1 MDRETLAREDII
13 VANAGPL
20 IALAWL
26 GQLDLLRRLF
36 GEVCVPSAVW
46 DETVGQSPDPAQ
58 AQAIT
63 TRSRWIRK
71 VQVQN
76 SLAVVL
82 LLDELDPGESEAIVL
97 AQELR
102 AARLLMDERL
112 GRRKAVQSG
121 LKVTGTL
128 GILVMAKRV
137 GLVTEVKSLL
147 DRLKEM
153 PLYMSSQLY
162 EEILCLAGER

>member
-63 TRSRWIRK
+63 RSRWIRK

-76 SLAVVL
+76 SLAVIL

-137 GLVTEVKSLL
+137 GFVPEVKPLL

-153 PLYMSSQLY
+153 PLYMSNQLY